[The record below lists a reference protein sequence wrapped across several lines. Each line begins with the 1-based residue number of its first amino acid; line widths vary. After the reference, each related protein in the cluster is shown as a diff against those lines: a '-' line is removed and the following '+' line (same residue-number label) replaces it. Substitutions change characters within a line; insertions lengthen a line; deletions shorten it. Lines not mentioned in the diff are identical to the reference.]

1 MELEVPPMETASER
15 IRLRIDGM
23 HCDGCVRRVRKLLE
37 MAGASEVHSVEIGSA
52 ELTVP
57 PEVPT
62 AAVFTEALENAG
74 FQATIQQ

>member
-1 MELEVPPMETASER
+1 MESPDQR

-37 MAGASEVHSVEIGSA
+37 MAGAREVHSVEIGSA
-52 ELTVP
+52 ELSVTP
-57 PEVPT
+57 DGPS

-74 FQATIQQ
+74 FQAGVQQ